1 MFQYKILH
9 DIVCTEEELFRDNM
23 ANSDLCYHCLET
35 KQDLKH
41 MLVLCQF
48 VLLF

>member
-9 DIVCTEEELFRDNM
+9 DIVFSKDKLFKAQL
-23 ANSDLCYHCLET
+23 ANSDLCYLCLET

-41 MLVLCQF
+41 MLVLYQAVSEF
-48 VLLF
+48 